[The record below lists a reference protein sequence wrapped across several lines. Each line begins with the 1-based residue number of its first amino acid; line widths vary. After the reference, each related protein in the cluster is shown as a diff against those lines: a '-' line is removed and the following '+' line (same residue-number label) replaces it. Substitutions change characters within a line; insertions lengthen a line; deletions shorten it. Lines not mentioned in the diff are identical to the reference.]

1 MTNKYW
7 YISFTEYDMGSKGLI
22 FKSKEDA
29 LAYGKMCHEADSI
42 SEEEPWEQWVE
53 DGMFQ
58 VDEATI
64 YGE

>member
-1 MTNKYW
+1 
-7 YISFTEYDMGSKGLI
+7 MGSKGLI